1 MGKQG
6 FRGLWTLCCYL
17 SAKFLSVTPN
27 LIIQLKPN
35 IFLISEKL
43 GLFYELLLLQL
54 IFFFFFGVA
63 IYLHSVTKA
72 VGNKS
77 LEAFPK
83 LPSHETDFTN
93 HLLCEGHIRGAPH
106 SSKASAHPCK
116 SLLSQLHWGVMECS
130 VCTLHWVLSELCSS
144 SSAAPPKIQCPLS
157 CSTFSFPAEVVSS
170 LMWVITLRINFIH
183 SPAKGIT
190 KFYKAAETSGEG

>member
-6 FRGLWTLCCYL
+6 FRGLWTLCCYFI
-17 SAKFLSVTPN
+17 AKFLSVTPN

-35 IFLISEKL
+35 ISLISEKL

-54 IFFFFFGVA
+54 IFFLGAFGVA
-63 IYLHSVTKA
+63 IYLHSVAKA

-77 LEAFPK
+77 LEAFTE

-116 SLLSQLHWGVMECS
+116 SLLSQLHLGVMECS

-144 SSAAPPKIQCPLS
+144 SPAAPDLREHRK
-157 CSTFSFPAEVVSS
+157 FSAHWAVQHFHFQQ
-170 LMWVITLRINFIH
+170 R
-183 SPAKGIT
+183 
-190 KFYKAAETSGEG
+190 